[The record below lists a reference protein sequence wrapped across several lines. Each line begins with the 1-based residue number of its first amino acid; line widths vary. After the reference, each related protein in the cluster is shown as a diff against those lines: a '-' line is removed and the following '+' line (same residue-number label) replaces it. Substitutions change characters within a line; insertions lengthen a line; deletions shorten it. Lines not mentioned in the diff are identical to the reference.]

1 MLGERVIIGDFK
13 IDVAEIRKEHLLAM
27 RLILPEKGYKLLKN
41 RKNSRL
47 QRKRKTEMVC
57 ETSVQYDKLFQE
69 NEIIK

>member
-57 ETSVQYDKLFQE
+57 ETSGQYDKLFKE

>member
-47 QRKRKTEMVC
+47 QRKRKTEMVF
-57 ETSVQYDKLFQE
+57 ETSGQYDKLFQE